1 MSDRPVRAIIVAGG
15 KGRRMGG
22 EIPKQYQTLAGR
34 PLISHTLGIFQ
45 SHPKIDSIALVIN
58 PDSLEFCHSKI
69 LGEKEFTKVDK
80 VVVGGRE
87 RSDSVRNGLFETSD
101 ETDGIVLVHD
111 AVRPFVSACLIDRII
126 AALDDNDAV
135 VPCLPIVDSVKKV
148 IDGRIKGS
156 LDRNELYRTQTPQGF
171 LRSVLEAAYRG
182 SENSTDDASLVERI
196 GVEIIS
202 VEGEERNI
210 KMTKPEDWLWAKIL
224 LCGDS

>member
-1 MSDRPVRAIIVAGG
+1 M
-15 KGRRMGG
+15 
-22 EIPKQYQTLAGR
+22 
-34 PLISHTLGIFQ
+34 
-45 SHPKIDSIALVIN
+45 
-58 PDSLEFCHSKI
+58 
-69 LGEKEFTKVDK
+69 
-80 VVVGGRE
+80 
-87 RSDSVRNGLFETSD
+87 
-101 ETDGIVLVHD
+101 
-111 AVRPFVSACLIDRII
+111 
-126 AALDDNDAV
+126 